1 MSGVSCPFSLG
12 GPQSQ
17 RVCQAW
23 QSPVAHPRQCTE
35 RDTAIAVQGIPP
47 PGDAPHGLLPENG
60 EVPPQDLQSSVG
72 SRLSYWLVTIVV
84 CALGLVAS
92 FIRRDGDAATIVVL
106 TPTALQLVAVV
117 VVGGLVAARRWTP
130 VVSLIGVVVIALAW
144 RAFDINSLGMDA
156 ALLAVMFSYVLSTTR
171 RRALMVAIAT
181 VALMSMILVFARPGA
196 LTDGSI
202 VQVALVVA
210 LAVALAE
217 GSRSRRAQLA
227 ALLARAEQAE
237 ESRESEARRQVV
249 EERLRIARDLHDGVA
264 HQMAVINLHAGA
276 ARETLSTRPE
286 VAAQSL
292 AVISSSAQ
300 SVLVEISDL
309 LAMLRR
315 IEPADDSGTA
325 SAPKTFGVSDLAAL
339 AEAFRS
345 DGLDVHIESRGHAR
359 TLSADV
365 DDVVVRVVREGLT
378 NALKHSLTPRVS
390 VTLTWLENSLAL
402 DIRNEASRQSNADHS
417 HRSSSSTGG
426 HGLLGVHEWVES
438 VGGTSS
444 ARLHDDQFR
453 LTIDVPVDRE
463 VAR

>member
-1 MSGVSCPFSLG
+1 MN
-12 GPQSQ
+12 
-17 RVCQAW
+17 
-23 QSPVAHPRQCTE
+23 
-35 RDTAIAVQGIPP
+35 
-47 PGDAPHGLLPENG
+47 PH
-60 EVPPQDLQSSVG
+60 DLQNPGG

-84 CALGLVAS
+84 CVVGIVAS
-92 FIRRDGDAATIVVL
+92 FIRRDGDPSTIVVL
-106 TPTALQLVAVV
+106 TPTAFQLVGVV
-117 VVGGLVAARRWTP
+117 AVGGLVAARRWIP
-130 VVSLIGVVVIALAW
+130 LASLIGIVAFALAW
-144 RAFDINSLGMDA
+144 RAVDINSSGMDA

-171 RRALMVAIAT
+171 RRALIVAIAT
-181 VALMSMILVFARPGA
+181 VALMSVTLVFVRPGA

-286 VAAQSL
+286 IAAQSL
-292 AVISSSAQ
+292 SVISSSAQ
-300 SVLVEISDL
+300 SVLAEISDL
-309 LAMLRR
+309 LGMLRR
-315 IEPADDSGTA
+315 IEPDDDTA
-325 SAPKTFGVSDLAAL
+325 EAPATKTVTVSDLAAL
-339 AEAFRS
+339 AEAFRA
-345 DGLDVHIESRGHAR
+345 DGLEVSIESRGHAR
-359 TLSADV
+359 ALSPDV

-390 VTLTWLENSLAL
+390 VTLTWMEKSLAV
-402 DIRNEASRQSNADHS
+402 DIRNEASGSFNAD
-417 HRSSSSTGG
+417 RADSSPPSTGG
-426 HGLLGVHEWVES
+426 HGLLGIHEWVES

-453 LTIDVPVDRE
+453 LNVDVPVDR
-463 VAR
+463 AGTQ